1 MKLFVGYASK
11 EGQSRKIA
19 RHIADFAFD
28 TGHSVELQAVADD
41 SGVELS
47 RFDAVILAA
56 PIHTG
61 HYPKP
66 FAQFVSAHADTL
78 NTAQARFVSVS
89 LAAAGH
95 DAEDWRSLEHIAD
108 DFKQAT
114 GWSPTD
120 TKHAAGA
127 YMPSRYDILTRFIMR
142 RIVSQ
147 KDPEANLGE
156 DKEYTDW
163 GDLNAWINSWL
174 NP

>member
-11 EGQSRKIA
+11 EGQARKIA

-41 SGVELS
+41 VEVRLE
-47 RFDAVILAA
+47 RFDAVILTA
-56 PIHTG
+56 PIDAG

-66 FAQFVSAHADTL
+66 FTQFVAAHAETL
-78 NTAQARFVSVS
+78 NPMQARLVTVS

-95 DAEDWRSLEHIAD
+95 DAEDWRSLEQIAN
-108 DFKQAT
+108 DFGQAT
-114 GWSPTD
+114 GWKPID
-120 TKHAAGA
+120 TKQVAGA
-127 YMPSRYDILTRFIMR
+127 YMPSKYDILTRFIMR
-142 RIVSQ
+142 RIIAQ
-147 KDPEANLGE
+147 KDPEANLGA

-163 GDLNAWINSWL
+163 VDLNAWINRWL

>member
-1 MKLFVGYASK
+1 MKLFVGYASQ

-28 TGHSVELQAVADD
+28 TGHSVELQAVAANDD
-41 SGVELS
+41 VQLD
-47 RFDAVILAA
+47 RFDAVILIA
-56 PIHTG
+56 PIHAG

-66 FAQFVSAHADTL
+66 LSQFVAARAETL
-78 NTAQARFVSVS
+78 NRMQARLVSVS

-95 DAEDWRSLEHIAD
+95 DAEEWRSLEQIAN
-108 DFKQAT
+108 DFGRAT
-114 GWSPTD
+114 RWKPTD
-120 TKHAAGA
+120 TKQVAGA

-147 KDPEANLGE
+147 KDPEANLGA

-163 GDLNAWINSWL
+163 VDLNAWINRWL